1 MDKVKK
7 EHVLL
12 HCSELL
18 TGEELIQVIKKYQL
32 ENYFI
37 EKIDTRTLF
46 DDTRFDRRMGT
57 QISKPNGIEYVYI
70 FVDKAVLKNE
80 I

>member
-7 EHVLL
+7 EHVII

-18 TGEELIQVIKKYQL
+18 TGDELIQVIKKYQL

-37 EKIDTRTLF
+37 EKIDKRALF
-46 DDTRFDRRMGT
+46 DEPRFDRRLGT

-70 FVDKAVLKNE
+70 FVDKVELKNE

>member
-1 MDKVKK
+1 MDKVKQQ
-7 EHVLL
+7 HIII

-18 TGEELIQVIKKYQL
+18 TGEELIEVIKHYKL
-32 ENYFI
+32 ENYLI
-37 EKIDTRTLF
+37 EKIDIRTLF
-46 DDTRFDRRMGT
+46 DDPKFDVRMGMK
-57 QISKPNGIEYVYI
+57 IRKPNGIEYVYI